1 MASAAL
7 RSASTPSGLPSWKSI
22 SPRPVSASARAALA
36 HLTLAAKGVVE
47 PALGLDGGARQPV
60 RPAHAAGDRQGG
72 LGVIVGNGPFERS
85 SEVVLLLV
93 DGDQPGALLVADVRG
108 RRART
113 QSGVVRGHGIA
124 DPLGVASFGELL
136 AAVLGERLQ
145 LRETQPVAARHRDDQ
160 RLVDEGLDDVV
171 EIRGI
176 EGLVGAHR
184 LGGRQVATAE
194 EHRQPFEHALLVVEQ
209 QLVAPV
215 DDGPQASA
223 GAAAQCVTRR

>member
-7 RSASTPSGLPSWKSI
+7 RSASTLSGLPNWNSI
-22 SPRPVSASARAALA
+22 SPRPVKASARASVA

-47 PALGLDGGARQPV
+47 PAFGLDSGARQPV
-60 RPAHAAGDRQGG
+60 RPAHPTGDRQRG
-72 LGVIVGNGPFERS
+72 LGIIVGNGPFERS
-85 SEVVLLLV
+85 PEVVLLLV
-93 DGDQPGALLVADVRG
+93 DRDQPGSLIVARIGG

-136 AAVLGERLQ
+136 TAVLRQRLQ
-145 LRETQPVAARHRDDQ
+145 LRESQLVALRHGDDQ
-160 RLVDEGLDDVV
+160 RLVDEGLDDVAEV
-171 EIRGI
+171 RGI
-176 EGLVGAHR
+176 ERLVGADR
-184 LGGRQVATAE
+184 LGRRQIATAE

-215 DDGPQASA
+215 DHGPQCLLARQRSA
-223 GAAAQCVTRR
+223 